1 MYYKNIFFL
10 TILLFL
16 TNCTTGN
23 LVNNKPNNVFVDG
36 FINKGFAL
44 VYSEKLFKQEII
56 SKKINERSL
65 IIFQKNLKI
74 NSQVKITNILNNK
87 TIIATV
93 GKNSNYPLFNNSV
106 LSLRVAEELDLNLD
120 QPYIE
125 IVEILNN
132 SSFVAKKAKT
142 YDEEKNVAIKAPVNS
157 ISINDLCRSIPV
169 LGICYGAQMIIN
181 NCNGIVEKSDKR
193 EYGRATISVIGKDPI
208 FNDIS
213 VESSVWMSHG
223 DSIKKT
229 PAHIEILA
237 KTSSIPVA
245 AFKVLGHN
253 FPVYGFQFHPEVTH
267 TIDGKKMLG
276 NFLFSIC
283 KCTPSWTP
291 DAFIESTI
299 LELKNKILRVS
310 CYNPLKRSNNIVEL
324 LNGLLKLY
332 LFNIWK
338 NWRAAAS
345 EVECPINKIQYFR
358 VSHLFCKSKKYLFP
372 PPFYASPL
380 QCKPK

>member
-157 ISINDLCRSIPV
+157 ISINDLNVVQRKEQKSGIARFSYIIKVADFYYNDTALLMLNRINKESLIKNPKIEKISNKIFRV
-169 LGICYGAQMIIN
+169 YLGPFDNISSLQ
-181 NCNGIVEKSDKR
+181 KS
-193 EYGRATISVIGKDPI
+193 Y
-208 FNDIS
+208 NDIS
-213 VESSVWMSHG
+213 ILEFEN
-223 DSIKKT
+223 
-229 PAHIEILA
+229 IEI
-237 KTSSIPVA
+237 IR
-245 AFKVLGHN
+245 N
-253 FPVYGFQFHPEVTH
+253 
-267 TIDGKKMLG
+267 D
-276 NFLFSIC
+276 
-283 KCTPSWTP
+283 
-291 DAFIESTI
+291 
-299 LELKNKILRVS
+299 
-310 CYNPLKRSNNIVEL
+310 
-324 LNGLLKLY
+324 
-332 LFNIWK
+332 
-338 NWRAAAS
+338 
-345 EVECPINKIQYFR
+345 
-358 VSHLFCKSKKYLFP
+358 
-372 PPFYASPL
+372 
-380 QCKPK
+380 